1 MDYKISCLEEY
12 SQVNFVHV
20 LLQLSFISRC
30 EAAAVARM
38 SLIVVLFLNVPSQVA
53 PGCARMV
60 TLGTVVPHPIMNR
73 LLVDFHR
80 KQTWNFRPV
89 PAQVTDT
96 QLNIGLC
103 LLLPVDNSFLG
114 VFVVSRLQVPL
125 KMELAATSSL
135 ALFTRVEN
143 TPVICCIVI
152 DQVCL
157 GLGLVETGV
166 TKQTTVVLSYVSF
179 QE

>member
-30 EAAAVARM
+30 EAAAIARM

-89 PAQVTDT
+89 PAQVTET

-103 LLLPVDNSFLG
+103 LFLPVDNSFLG
-114 VFVVSRLQVPL
+114 VFVVSRMQVPL

-143 TPVICCIVI
+143 TPVIGCVVI

-157 GLGLVETGV
+157 GLGLVEAGV
-166 TKQTTVVLSYVSF
+166 TKQTTVILSYVSF
-179 QE
+179 QK